1 MKVIVFHEE
10 KFILELKVDFKLK
23 KILAFVL
30 ILRPVNFLLT
40 FVSIYYAITLA
51 NSSLALSFKAFAG
64 SLAGALISGAGM
76 IINDILDFEIDK
88 INRPE
93 RPLPSSLISLRFA
106 LVYYILLNL
115 VSLYLLLCTSIEAFI
130 IGLLSMVIIFFYS
143 FSFKKRGLIGN
154 FVVGFMTG
162 LAFIFGGVIG
172 GNVKVLIFPAV
183 FALMINF
190 AREILKDIEDIEG
203 DKQLGLKTFPIQ
215 YGTRKAFILFSI
227 ITELLIVITFIPYV
241 IRVYNFYYLVI
252 VFFSVDLLLIYVL
265 KNVLSNPSKDKL
277 RKFSNLIKYDMIF
290 GLIAIYVGSK

>member
-1 MKVIVFHEE
+1 M
-10 KFILELKVDFKLK
+10 DFNTK
-23 KILAFVL
+23 KIFAFIL
-30 ILRPVNFLLT
+30 ILRPINFLLT

-51 NSSLALSFKAFAG
+51 NSSLVLSFKAFAG

-88 INRPE
+88 INRSE
-93 RPLPSSLISLRFA
+93 RPLPSNLISIRTA
-106 LVYYILLNL
+106 LGYYILLNL
-115 VSLYLLLCTSIEAFI
+115 ISLYFLLHTNIDAFI
-130 IGLLSMVIIFFYS
+130 IGLMSIIIIFFYS

-162 LAFIFGGVIG
+162 LAFIFGSVIG
-172 GNVKVLIFPAV
+172 GNVKVLIFPAI

-190 AREILKDIEDIEG
+190 AREILKDVEDMEG

-215 YGTRKAFILFSI
+215 YGERKAFIVFSI
-227 ITELLIVITFIPYV
+227 ITGLLIVVTFIPYF
-241 IRVYNFYYLVI
+241 IEVYNFYYLII
-252 VFFSVDLLLIYVL
+252 VFFSVDLVLMYVL
-265 KNVLSNPSKDKL
+265 RNVLLNPSRDKL